1 LIKNIEQQEGHM
13 KNKNK
18 FMGLIVAIVIS
29 FIADVSPCFGQPVPG
44 GPGYF
49 MQPASAFRPDSSSSN
64 FTVSSNGASLKNSSP
79 STEPFYAP
87 VSLPH
92 GATINKFI
100 LYYIDN
106 DAVSGIGG
114 FLVRTPLPGNFAVP
128 FAQVNSNSNVQS
140 SAPDYIETTD
150 INLPVV
156 DNQKYA
162 YFVLVNLPASANLS
176 VNGFRIDYNF
186 PTNLPLIMK

>member
-1 LIKNIEQQEGHM
+1 MINFKKKLWGA
-13 KNKNK
+13 
-18 FMGLIVAIVIS
+18 FFALAIIGILFATGS
-29 FIADVSPCFGQPVPG
+29 QSLGDPVPG

-49 MQPASAFRPDSSSSN
+49 MQPASAFRPDSSSTN
-64 FTVSSNGASLKNSSP
+64 FTVLSNGASLKNTSP

-114 FLVRTPLPGNFAVP
+114 FLVRTPLPGSFAVP

-140 SAPDYIETTD
+140 SAPNYIETTD

-162 YFVLVNLPASANLS
+162 YFVSIFLPANLS
-176 VNGFRIDYNF
+176 VNGFRIDYAF
-186 PTNLPLIMK
+186 PISLPLIMK